1 MAIILLSSKGRC
13 LVALESQPVKQ
24 MSAWRGH
31 FQIQMV
37 IQELHNGHYLALVQG
52 PLLSCVGIIASALD
66 GRSEGPPFKSC
77 LCQPAVWSSGVV
89 LALVAG
95 SPGFNSRLL
104 RPLAPP
110 GAAGCRRSLLG
121 SPLSCS
127 PWRLLAPPG
136 ASWRLLA
143 PPGASWCLPA
153 PPRASWR
160 LLALPGASSDCFLRF
175 PNTLQT

>member
-1 MAIILLSSKGRC
+1 
-13 LVALESQPVKQ
+13 
-24 MSAWRGH
+24 
-31 FQIQMV
+31 MV

-66 GRSEGPPFKSC
+66 GRSEGSPFKSC

-104 RPLAPP
+104 RLLAPR
-110 GAAGCRRSLLG
+110 GAAGHFLAALSLAAPG
-121 SPLSCS
+121 AS
-127 PWRLLAPPG
+127 WHLLAPPG

-143 PPGASWCLPA
+143 PLVSWRLLELPGASW
-153 PPRASWR
+153 RF
-160 LLALPGASSDCFLRF
+160 LALPGASSDCFFRF

>member
-1 MAIILLSSKGRC
+1 MI
-13 LVALESQPVKQ
+13 
-24 MSAWRGH
+24 
-31 FQIQMV
+31 
-37 IQELHNGHYLALVQG
+37 IQELHTGHYLVLVQG

-89 LALVAG
+89 LTLVAG

-110 GAAGCRRSLLG
+110 GAAGCRRSRLG

-127 PWRLLAPPG
+127 PWHFFLFLSLSLSLSRAL
-136 ASWRLLA
+136 
-143 PPGASWCLPA
+143 CLSLSLSLWLVMFS
-153 PPRASWR
+153 R
-160 LLALPGASSDCFLRF
+160 SSVIQDVVSSRHWAG
-175 PNTLQT
+175 